1 MHLDKISVINF
12 KNLHQIDL
20 DFSPKINC
28 FIGNNG
34 MGKTNLLD
42 AIYYLS
48 FCKSFTNSVDT
59 QNIHHQHDFF
69 VIQGN
74 YQRNEV
80 DDTLVYCGFKRRQ
93 KKQFK
98 LNKKEYERLS
108 DHIGYLPL
116 VIISPFDSAL
126 INEGSEERRRFLDSV
141 ISQYNKPYLVDLIRY
156 NKALNQR
163 NSLIKNES
171 STDDL
176 VIDIIEEQMA
186 VSAQAIY
193 AARKAFLDEFVPVFE
208 RLFNVISGKLDHVS
222 LKYQSQLESE
232 NLLESLRKHRE
243 RDRLIGYTTVGIH
256 RDDMEMLLDGY
267 PIKKI
272 GSQGQNKS
280 FLIALKLAQYDVIK
294 RFSHLNPLLLLDDIF
309 DKLDAERVERLV
321 HLVGGNDFGQ
331 IFITDTNRDHLIEI
345 LKSTSLEVKYFYV
358 DQGNIVP
365 Y

>member
-1 MHLDKISVINF
+1 MHLAKISVINF
-12 KNLHQIDL
+12 KNLDQIDL

-48 FCKSFTNSVDT
+48 FCKSFTNSMDT
-59 QNIHHQHDFF
+59 QNIHHQRDFF

-74 YQRNEV
+74 YHRNEP

-116 VIISPFDSAL
+116 VIVSPFDSAL
-126 INEGSEERRRFLDSV
+126 ISDGSEERRRFLDSV

-156 NKALNQR
+156 NKALSQR
-163 NSLIKNES
+163 NTLLKNDS
-171 STDDL
+171 SSDDL
-176 VIDIIEEQMA
+176 VMDIIEEQM
-186 VSAQAIY
+186 VQSAKFIY
-193 AARKAFLDEFVPVFE
+193 AARKDFIEAFIPVFE
-208 RLFNVISGKLDHVS
+208 DRFKAISGRQDEVL
-222 LKYQSQLESE
+222 LKYRSQLEA
-232 NLLESLRKHRE
+232 NDLLQSLRQYRE
-243 RDRLIGYTTVGIH
+243 RDRVVGFTTVGVH
-256 RDDMEMLLDGY
+256 RDDLEMLLDGY

-280 FLIALKLAQYDVIK
+280 FLIAMKLAQYDLVS
-294 RFSHLNPLLLLDDIF
+294 RFSHMNPLLLLDDIF

-321 HLVGGNDFGQ
+321 HLVGGSDFGQ
-331 IFITDTNRDHLIEI
+331 IFITDTNRDHLIDI

-358 DQGNIVP
+358 DRGNIVP